1 VKEGEGEG
9 VGRPVVLVVVGT
21 RPEAI
26 KMAPVIS
33 ALRRRTD
40 AVACRVVLTGQHAE
54 LVDRAVEAL
63 GLVPDHDLDIMRAG
77 QSLYDVGAGVMNGLR
92 EIVQRE
98 RPSLLLVQGDTAT
111 VFFATLVGFFE
122 RVPVGHVE
130 AGLRTGDRW
139 SPYPEEMFR
148 RLTDHAAELHF
159 APTPRAVRA
168 LAGEGI
174 GPEGVHLTGNTVVD
188 ALLSMT
194 RVEGSVSDPG
204 AASFL
209 RGRSDGPLVLLTAHR
224 RESHGAPLERVFG
237 AVRTLADRH
246 PGLQVLFPVHPNPAV
261 TDPAT
266 RLLSHHPGIHL
277 VSPLDY
283 ADLVRV
289 LSSVDLVLT
298 DSGGIQEEAPTF
310 GVPLLILREVTERP
324 EAVEAGVAQRV
335 GTDPEALLEAA
346 EGALAGWRE
355 RRDKGPRFHSSP
367 FGDGRA
373 GERIADLV
381 VHHLTGA
388 PRLMQDWSGA

>member
-1 VKEGEGEG
+1 VREREFP
-9 VGRPVVLVVVGT
+9 GRPLVLVVVGT

-26 KMAPVIS
+26 KMAPVVS
-33 ALRRRTD
+33 ALRGRSD
-40 AVACRVVLTGQHAE
+40 GVECRVVLTGQHAE
-54 LVDRAVEAL
+54 LVDRAVEGL
-63 GLVPDHDLDIMRAG
+63 GLVPDHNLDIMRPG
-77 QSLYDVGAGVMNGLR
+77 QSLYDVGTAVMDGLR
-92 EIVQRE
+92 EIVRQE

-111 VFFATLVGFFE
+111 VFFSTLVGFFE

-139 SPYPEEMFR
+139 SPFPEEMFR
-148 RLTDHAAELHF
+148 RLTDHVAELHF
-159 APTPRAVRA
+159 APTLRAVRA

-188 ALLSMT
+188 ALLSMI
-194 RVEGSVSDPG
+194 RVEGPISDPT

-209 RGRSDGPLVLLTAHR
+209 SRRSEGPLVLLTAHR

-261 TDPAT
+261 TQPAS
-266 RLLSHHPGIHL
+266 RLLSDHPRIHL
-277 VSPLDY
+277 VPPLDY

-310 GVPLLILREVTERP
+310 GVPLLILREITERP
-324 EAVEAGVAQRV
+324 EAVEAGVAQQV
-335 GTDPEALLEAA
+335 GTDPEAILLAA
-346 EGALAGWRE
+346 EGILAGWRE
-355 RRDKGPRFHSSP
+355 RREGGPSFHASP

-388 PRLMQDWSGA
+388 PRIMQDWRCA

>member
-1 VKEGEGEG
+1 MSQGEGG
-9 VGRPVVLVVVGT
+9 GRPVVLVVVGT

-26 KMAPVIS
+26 KLAPVVS
-33 ALRRRTD
+33 ALRRRSD
-40 AVACRVVLTGQHAE
+40 ALVCRVVLTGQHAE
-54 LVDRAVEAL
+54 LVDRAVEGL
-63 GLVPDHDLDIMRAG
+63 GLVPDHDLGIMRPG
-77 QSLYDVGAGVMNGLR
+77 QSLYDVGTAVMEGLR
-92 EIVQRE
+92 DVVRRE

-111 VFFATLVGFFE
+111 VFFSTLVGFFE

-139 SPYPEEMFR
+139 SPFPEEMFR

-174 GPEGVHLTGNTVVD
+174 GPAGVHLTGNTVVD

-194 RVEGSVSDPG
+194 RVGGPISDP
-204 AASFL
+204 AAAAFL
-209 RGRSDGPLVLLTAHR
+209 RRRSEGPLVLLTAHR

-261 TDPAT
+261 AEPAT

-277 VSPLDY
+277 VAPLDY
-283 ADLVRV
+283 ADLIRV

-310 GVPLLILREVTERP
+310 GVPLLILREITERP

-335 GTDPEALLEAA
+335 GTDPEAILGAA
-346 EGALAGWRE
+346 EELLAGWRE
-355 RRDKGPRFHSSP
+355 RRGRGPRVHASP